1 MEKADELLQ
10 EQRKQAGEAAS
21 QATGTAEYKS
31 AADFDAR
38 LTGMLMADEAKERER
53 QEKRIERQ
61 KIAQSMTDLGA
72 VFGDVI
78 KASGG
83 ALVTPRDVKTKYD
96 TLDKN
101 TQTVYDNYRT
111 RMEALRKGIQD
122 RTKGD
127 MDAAGKAK
135 ERAAAE
141 QLQRDLLKQKQ
152 DEAAEARR
160 WKEKENRLNREQR
173 IQAAQI
179 RYGERVKMAETTPFE
194 LFTMNDAQG
203 KSQEVKYTKAEA
215 KMYIPDIFRWM
226 LEQGYID
233 PNREEYPHKTRWNAN
248 TWENESIPKLPTQL
262 KIEEMCTTIRDVLY
276 SMDNKDTDE
285 LLRRLRK
292 KQVQT
297 SIQPATTTTTATTTT
312 STPTTTTGTA
322 AAATTN
328 SGKKALKGFGGN

>member
-1 MEKADELLQ
+1 
-10 EQRKQAGEAAS
+10 
-21 QATGTAEYKS
+21 
-31 AADFDAR
+31 
-38 LTGMLMADEAKERER
+38 
-53 QEKRIERQ
+53 
-61 KIAQSMTDLGA
+61 MTDLGA

-83 ALVTPRDVKTKYD
+83 ALVTPRDVKAKYD
-96 TLDKN
+96 ALDKN

-111 RMEALRKGIQD
+111 RMEALRKGLQE

-152 DEAAEARR
+152 EEAAETRR
-160 WKEKENRLNREQR
+160 WRSEENRRNREQR
-173 IQAAQI
+173 IRIAQI
-179 RYGERVKMAETTPFE
+179 RYNERVKRTAESPFE
-194 LFTMNDAQG
+194 LFALNDAKG
-203 KSQEVKYTKAEA
+203 NPQEVKYSKAEA

-233 PNREEYPHKTRWNAN
+233 PNREEYPHTTKWDAN
-248 TWENESIPKLPTQL
+248 TWEEVSTPKLPTQL
-262 KIEEMCTTIRDVLY
+262 KIDEMCTTIRDVLY
-276 SMDNKDTDE
+276 LMNNNDTDE

-297 SIQPATTTTTATTTT
+297 TIQPT
-312 STPTTTTGTA
+312 STAMGTA
-322 AAATTN
+322 AAATPAATTTN
-328 SGKKALKGFGGN
+328 IKDNKTMPGVGNSNTMPGIK

>member
-83 ALVTPRDVKTKYD
+83 ALVTPRDVKAKYD

-122 RTKGD
+122 RTKDD
-127 MDAAGKAK
+127 MDAARKAK

-141 QLQRDLLKQKQ
+141 QLQRDLLKQKEN
-152 DEAAEARR
+152 EAAEARR
-160 WKEKENRLNREQR
+160 WEENENRLNREQR
-173 IQAAQI
+173 IRAAQI
-179 RYGERVKMAETTPFE
+179 RYGERVKMAETNPFE

-233 PNREEYPHKTRWNAN
+233 PNREEYPHKTIWNAN

-322 AAATTN
+322 ATTN
-328 SGKKALKGFGGN
+328 SGKKAINGFGGN